1 MALSKLDQLYR
12 QVILDHS
19 SHPHHKGLV
28 DDASIPTIEFN
39 NPTCGDVLQ
48 LQLVVNDNGVIEDV
62 HFTISM
68 ASASMM
74 SDAIIGKT
82 VDEAVA
88 LAEDFSSL
96 VQGETVDEEPLG
108 DAALLAGVQKFPARI
123 KCATLAWK
131 ALERAVENEKA

>member
-48 LQLVVNDNGVIEDV
+48 LQLVVNDNGVIDDV
-62 HFTISM
+62 HFDGHGCTISM

-88 LAEDFSSL
+88 LAEFLKSSA
-96 VQGETVDEEPLG
+96 GETVDEEPLG
-108 DAALLAGVQKFPARI
+108 MRRYLPVFKNSQRVLNVPLLRGKH
-123 KCATLAWK
+123 
-131 ALERAVENEKA
+131 